1 MSAVATVVSITPFD
15 DGGALDESALRVHLG
30 RLREAGVRVYLGAGP
45 GEWYVMTAR
54 ERRRLLEIG
63 VEELSGHV
71 PVLAMGAEPRSAAEM
86 VEFVRMAADVGVD
99 GVQVYSLEV
108 GHGHVATDAEW
119 EAYVDEVMDATE
131 VPATLPVH
139 FSVGYLPEVETLTR
153 VVRRHDQVVG
163 VNCTPADLRY
173 LARVVDALDDDVE
186 VHVGGP
192 LHALTALALGADG
205 FLNFEGN
212 IAPRLTARVAAAWD
226 QGGPA
231 AAAASFR
238 PLITLFDL
246 VGRHGWVPAVKE
258 VLRQLG
264 LPGGRVR
271 PPLLPSSPTA
281 TEDIARTLEQ
291 LDVVAL
297 EGL

>member
-1 MSAVATVVSITPFD
+1 MSAVATVVSITPFGED
-15 DGGALDESALRVHLG
+15 GALDEAGLRAHLG

-45 GEWYVMTAR
+45 GEWYVMTAP

-71 PVLAMGAEPRSAAEM
+71 PVMAMGAEPRSATEM
-86 VEFVRMAADVGVD
+86 VEFVRMAAEVGVD

-131 VPATLPVH
+131 VPATLSVH
-139 FSVGYLPEVETLTR
+139 FSVGYLPDVETVRR
-153 VVRRHDQVVG
+153 VVRRHDQIVG

-173 LARVVDALDDDVE
+173 LARTVDAVGDDVE

-192 LHALTALALGADG
+192 LHAPTALALGADG

-226 QGGPA
+226 DGDPTA
-231 AAAASFR
+231 VSEAFR
-238 PLITLFDL
+238 PLIILFDL

-258 VLRQLG
+258 VLRQLD

-271 PPLLPSSPTA
+271 PPLLPSSPQA
-281 TEDIARTLEQ
+281 TEDIARTLER
-291 LDVVAL
+291 LDVFAL
-297 EGL
+297 EGH